1 MSLKA
6 YQMLASLI
14 DTLIERVGKL
24 LSFLMIVLVC
34 VVLVVV
40 VGRYFFQI
48 GSIALQELIT
58 YLHATIFLLGISY
71 TLKHD
76 GHVRVDIFYRD
87 FSQKKK
93 ALVNLIGGVFF
104 VLPISV
110 FILWFCMD
118 YVVASWNI
126 LETSKENNGLPFVYL
141 LKSLILVMPILLIL
155 QALTIMLK
163 NLLVLS
169 KREATIL
176 NSDIK

>member
-1 MSLKA
+1 MMVA
-6 YQMLASLI
+6 A
-14 DTLIERVGKL
+14 VV
-24 LSFLMIVLVC
+24 IVVIT
-34 VVLVVV
+34 
-40 VGRYFFQI
+40 RYFLQV

-58 YLHATIFLLGISY
+58 YLHATIFLLGMSY
-71 TLKHD
+71 ALKHD

-93 ALVNLIGGVFF
+93 ALVNLIGGIFF

-110 FILWFCMD
+110 FILWVCMD
-118 YVVASWNI
+118 YVVASWSI

-141 LKSLILVMPILLIL
+141 LKSLMLVMPSLLIL

-169 KREATIL
+169 RSETLSSNPDMK
-176 NSDIK
+176 

>member
-1 MSLKA
+1 MIG
-6 YQMLASLI
+6 ASI
-14 DTLIERVGKL
+14 DAFIERVGKL

-71 TLKHD
+71 TLKQD

-87 FSQKKK
+87 FSPKNK
-93 ALVNLIGGVFF
+93 ALVNLFGGIFF

-110 FILWFCMD
+110 FILWVCFD
-118 YVVASWNI
+118 YVVASWSI
-126 LETSKENNGLPFVYL
+126 LETSKENNGLPLVYL
-141 LKSLILVMPILLIL
+141 LKSLMLVMPTLLIA
-155 QALTIMLK
+155 QELTIMLK

-169 KREATIL
+169 KPETTIS
-176 NSDIK
+176 NTDIK

>member
-1 MSLKA
+1 MIA
-6 YQMLASLI
+6 ASI
-14 DTLIERVGKL
+14 DSFIERVGKL
-24 LSFLMIVLVC
+24 ISFFMIVLVC

-71 TLKHD
+71 TLKQD

-87 FSQKKK
+87 FSPKNK
-93 ALVNLIGGVFF
+93 ALVNLFGGIFF
-104 VLPISV
+104 VLPISI
-110 FILWFCMD
+110 FIFWVCFD
-118 YVVASWNI
+118 YVVASWSI

-141 LKSLILVMPILLIL
+141 LKSLMLVMPSLLIV
-155 QALTIMLK
+155 QGLTIMLK
-163 NLLVLS
+163 NLLLLS
-169 KREATIL
+169 KPETTIS

>member
-1 MSLKA
+1 MIG
-6 YQMLASLI
+6 ASI
-14 DTLIERVGKL
+14 DAFIERVGKL

-71 TLKHD
+71 TLKQD

-87 FSQKKK
+87 FSPKNK
-93 ALVNLIGGVFF
+93 ALVNLFGGIFF

-110 FILWFCMD
+110 FILWVCVD
-118 YVVASWNI
+118 YVAASWNI
-126 LETSKENNGLPFVYL
+126 LETSKENNGLPLVYL
-141 LKSLILVMPILLIL
+141 LKSLMLVMPTLLIA
-155 QALTIMLK
+155 QELTIMLK

-169 KREATIL
+169 KPETTIS
-176 NSDIK
+176 NTDIK

>member
-6 YQMLASLI
+6 YQMIAASI

-24 LSFLMIVLVC
+24 LSLLMIVLVC
-34 VVLVVV
+34 VVLFVV

-87 FSQKKK
+87 FSQKNK
-93 ALVNLIGGVFF
+93 ALINLIGGIFF
-104 VLPISV
+104 ALPTSI
-110 FILWFCMD
+110 FIFWVCFD
-118 YVVASWNI
+118 YVVASWSI

-141 LKSLILVMPILLIL
+141 LKSMMLVMPILLIL
-155 QALTIMLK
+155 QALSIMLK

-169 KREATIL
+169 RSETPSS